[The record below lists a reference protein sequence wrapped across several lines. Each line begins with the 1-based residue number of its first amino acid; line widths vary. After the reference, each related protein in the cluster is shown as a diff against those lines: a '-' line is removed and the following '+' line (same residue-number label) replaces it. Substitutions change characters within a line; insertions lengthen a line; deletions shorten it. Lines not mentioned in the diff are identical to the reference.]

1 MLTALLTVAALAC
14 AIQAVRARRLL
25 DSAIW
30 LSGVSALLAILFY
43 RLGARQVAA
52 IELSVGAGLVT
63 VLFVFA
69 IGMAGDEGDRPKT
82 VVPQGA
88 ALALVLAAALLLAWL
103 ILPAGEGSLAPPEQ
117 PASVA
122 AGQAAAGAAE
132 APLQEIIWQQRG
144 LDVLVQVV
152 LIFSGIL
159 GVLGLLAEAKGPLQ
173 RPAAA
178 EVSAIRD
185 RELLALEQQATPLQA
200 PPLQAPPLQA
210 PPRQTMPRQTTPE
223 EKEVA

>member
-1 MLTALLTVAALAC
+1 MLSALLTVATLGC
-14 AIQAVRARRLL
+14 AFQAVSARRLL

-30 LSGVSALLAILFY
+30 LSGVSALLAILLY
-43 RLGARQVAA
+43 RLGAHQVAA

-69 IGMAGDEGDRPKT
+69 IGMAGEEGERART
-82 VVPQGA
+82 VVPKSVA
-88 ALALVLAAALLLAWL
+88 WTLILTAVLLLGWL
-103 ILPAGEGSLAPPEQ
+103 ILPTGEDGLVQPEQ
-117 PASVA
+117 QPSVVISA
-122 AGQAAAGAAE
+122 AGIEPADE
-132 APLQEIIWQQRG
+132 PLQTILWQQRG

-173 RPAAA
+173 QPAAE

-185 RELLALEQQATPLQA
+185 RELRALEAQATPLSA
-200 PPLQAPPLQA
+200 PPQ
-210 PPRQTMPRQTTPE
+210 
-223 EKEVA
+223 EKEPA

>member
-1 MLTALLTVAALAC
+1 MLSALLTVATLAC
-14 AIQAVRARRLL
+14 AFQAVSARRLL

-30 LSGVSALLAILFY
+30 LSGVSALLAILLY
-43 RLGARQVAA
+43 RLGAHQVAA

-69 IGMAGDEGDRPKT
+69 IGMAGEERERART
-82 VVPQGA
+82 VVPKGVA
-88 ALALVLAAALLLAWL
+88 WTLILIAVLLLGWL
-103 ILPAGEGSLAPPEQ
+103 ILPTGEDGLVQPEQ
-117 PASVA
+117 QPSVA
-122 AGQAAAGAAE
+122 INAAGTEPAE
-132 APLQEIIWQQRG
+132 EPLQTIIWQQRG

-173 RPAAA
+173 QPAAE

-185 RELLALEQQATPLQA
+185 RELRALEAQATPLAA
-200 PPLQAPPLQA
+200 PPQ
-210 PPRQTMPRQTTPE
+210 
-223 EKEVA
+223 EKEPA

>member
-1 MLTALLTVAALAC
+1 MLSALLTVAALAC

-30 LSGVSALLAILFY
+30 LSGVSALLAILLY
-43 RLGARQVAA
+43 RLGAHQVAA

-69 IGMAGDEGDRPKT
+69 IGMAGDEGDRPGT
-82 VVPQGA
+82 VVPRGA
-88 ALALVLAAALLLAWL
+88 AWALVLTAVLLLGWL
-103 ILPAGEGSLAPPEQ
+103 ILPGGEDGLVQPEQ
-117 PASVA
+117 QPAVA
-122 AGQAAAGAAE
+122 ISAAGAEPAE
-132 APLQEIIWQQRG
+132 EPLQTVIWQQRG

-159 GVLGLLAEAKGPLQ
+159 GVLGLLAEAKGPLEQ
-173 RPAAA
+173 PAAE

-185 RELLALEQQATPLQA
+185 RALRALEAQATPQEAAPREATPRKA
-200 PPLQAPPLQA
+200 PPQ
-210 PPRQTMPRQTTPE
+210 
-223 EKEVA
+223 EKEPA